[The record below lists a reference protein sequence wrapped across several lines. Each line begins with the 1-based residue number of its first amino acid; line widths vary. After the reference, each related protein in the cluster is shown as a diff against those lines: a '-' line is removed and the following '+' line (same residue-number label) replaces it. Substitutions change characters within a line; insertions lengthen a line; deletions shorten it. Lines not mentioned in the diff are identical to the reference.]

1 MTSQARLDQA
11 IARPVSYL
19 LFFVI
24 LFSVLS
30 AVLGDHGPLAWQVL
44 RSQLAAVKTSEELWW
59 ALAILVVWSISFPR
73 ELRTVS
79 DTSGWS
85 DSGKLLLSSAT
96 LSIATA
102 IGLRFMAPALKPLAR
117 EFVSAILFMELGNT
131 IIRMALRSASRK
143 ADRPRAVIV
152 GSGRRASRAWREV
165 RINLENSVDL
175 LGFVDNRDP
184 SEMAPDIAN
193 RFLCTLDELRA
204 AIVVNRI
211 DRIYIAMPFR
221 SCYDQ
226 IESAI
231 DVAVSL
237 GVKVYSMEDVYSTSN
252 RQMVLGEQVFINL
265 SPKRTYVSTPHM
277 GKRLFD
283 ILGSLFGMIVLFPI
297 GLALALLIKM
307 SSSGPIFVAE
317 DRLGMNGKRLKMYR
331 FRTFALP
338 SNVSGTLH
346 PFNLFQEAKPYT
358 TGLGEFLKRTSI
370 DEAAQF
376 WNVLTGEMSLV
387 GPRPMSIGDAYNTQD
402 ALIRDRLRVKPGMTG
417 LWQVSGRSALGREH
431 SIDLDVQYLRLRSLT
446 MDLKILLRTFPA
458 VFRRTGAA

>member
-1 MTSQARLDQA
+1 MTSQSRLDQA

-30 AVLGDHGPLAWQVL
+30 SVWGDSGPLVWQTL
-44 RSQLAAVKTSEELWW
+44 RSQLAAVKLSEELWW
-59 ALAILVVWSISFPR
+59 ALAILAFWSISFPR
-73 ELRTVS
+73 ESRPVNE
-79 DTSGWS
+79 TSGWT
-85 DSGKLLLSSAT
+85 DSSKLLLSCAI
-96 LSIATA
+96 LCVATA
-102 IGLRFMAPALKPLAR
+102 LGLQVMNPALKPLAR
-117 EFVSAILFMELGNT
+117 EFVTAILFMELGNT
-131 IIRMALRSASRK
+131 LIRAVSRFFSLRAY
-143 ADRPRAVIV
+143 RPRAVIV

-165 RINLENSVDL
+165 RLNLDTSVEL
-175 LGFVDNRDP
+175 LGFVDNRDR
-184 SEMAPDIAN
+184 SDMAPDIAN
-193 RFLCTLDELRA
+193 RFLCTLDDLRA
-204 AIVVNRI
+204 SIILNRI

-226 IESAI
+226 IETAI

-237 GVKVYSMEDVYSTSN
+237 GVKVYSMEDVYSTAN

-265 SPKRTYVSTPHM
+265 SPKRTRVSTPHV

-283 ILGSLFGMIVLFPI
+283 IVGSILGMTIFFPI
-297 GLALALLIKM
+297 GFAIALLIKF
-307 SSSGPIFVAE
+307 SSPGPVFVAE
-317 DRLGMNGKRLKMYR
+317 QRLGLSGKRLKMYR

-338 SNVSGTLH
+338 GHVSGTLH
-346 PFNLFQEAKPYT
+346 PFNLFQEANPYT
-358 TGLGEFLKRTSI
+358 TALGAFLKRTSI
-370 DEAAQF
+370 DEIAQF

-387 GPRPMSIGDAYNTQD
+387 GPRPMSLGDAYNTQD
-402 ALIRDRLRVKPGMTG
+402 SLIRDRLRVKPGMTG

-431 SIDLDVQYLRLRSLT
+431 SIDLDVQYLRLRSLS